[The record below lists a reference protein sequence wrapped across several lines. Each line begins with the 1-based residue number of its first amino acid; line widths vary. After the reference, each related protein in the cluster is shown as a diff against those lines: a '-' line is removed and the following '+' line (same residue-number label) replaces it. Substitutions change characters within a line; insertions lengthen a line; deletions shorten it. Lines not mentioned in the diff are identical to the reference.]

1 MSLKSRTAGS
11 PWRGGLAAALAA
23 ACLFASAAPASA
35 SSGAFCPAGGGSI
48 SIAAWSSCTNT
59 TLNALTQVAY
69 YSLGGWY
76 HCASA
81 NASPA
86 GTGATMIAAACGYG
100 NPGDGR
106 VATGVDVLGI
116 NSYARGSND
125 EAASHSG
132 YSGVRYWTP

>member
-11 PWRGGLAAALAA
+11 PWRGGLAVALVA

-35 SSGAFCPAGGGSI
+35 SSGPFCPVSGGAI
-48 SIAAWSSCTNT
+48 SIAAWSSCTNST
-59 TLNALTQVAY
+59 YNALTQVEY
-69 YSLGGWY
+69 LSLGGWY

-81 NASPA
+81 NASSS
-86 GTGATMIAAACGYG
+86 GTGVTMIAATCGYG
-100 NPGDGR
+100 DPGNGR
-106 VATGVDVLGI
+106 VATGVNVLGI